1 MAKILPLLILYLTLS
16 NSLTPLTSISH
27 TDFDQMLSALRSNGY
42 NLICNA
48 ISASD
53 IRLRLLSSNSSAFGG
68 GGSFTL
74 FAPTDSSLFAL
85 DMASA
90 SASDYVRS
98 LRLHVALRRLSSDDL
113 RSVSAASSVPTLL
126 HGHHISLSL
135 QEGDPGEVSVAVDG
149 VKVVRLGILEG
160 PGVAVHGL
168 EGILS
173 PRRVSDPPTPTLAPE
188 SYAPAGDDVP
198 IGSDSPMLPALR
210 GMVVSGGVSPP
221 AESPVRWPGGA
232 PAGAPVAR
240 VRRFLGGEGCTDS
253 SWERSGCADVA
264 RGDSVHVITRR
275 GWPRPRQHFRVEEE
289 DSVRNDR
296 TCERAFT

>member
-1 MAKILPLLILYLTLS
+1 MAKILPLLILSLTLS

-53 IRLRLLSSNSSAFGG
+53 IRLRLLSPNSSSFGG

-74 FAPTDSSLFAL
+74 FAPTDSSLFAV

-126 HGHHISLSL
+126 HGHLISLSR
-135 QEGDPGEVSVAVDG
+135 QEGDPGEVSVAVERRQSRPPRD
-149 VKVVRLGILEG
+149 LGR
-160 PGVAVHGL
+160 A
-168 EGILS
+168 
-173 PRRVSDPPTPTLAPE
+173 RR
-188 SYAPAGDDVP
+188 
-198 IGSDSPMLPALR
+198 
-210 GMVVSGGVSPP
+210 
-221 AESPVRWPGGA
+221 
-232 PAGAPVAR
+232 
-240 VRRFLGGEGCTDS
+240 RR
-253 SWERSGCADVA
+253 
-264 RGDSVHVITRR
+264 
-275 GWPRPRQHFRVEEE
+275 PRPRGDPQPPPC
-289 DSVRNDR
+289 VRSADANACAGVLR
-296 TCERAFT
+296 TGG